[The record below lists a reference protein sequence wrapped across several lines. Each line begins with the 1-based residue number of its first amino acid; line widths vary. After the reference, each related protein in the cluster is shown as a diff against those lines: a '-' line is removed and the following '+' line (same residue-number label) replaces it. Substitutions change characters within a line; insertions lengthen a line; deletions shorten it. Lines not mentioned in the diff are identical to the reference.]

1 MNKPSSTNGL
11 HDARS
16 LRGGAGAAGGTVD
29 TSSEHA
35 GVQRGTAGDTGGE
48 RTRSQHNA
56 ASCENTTMPR
66 TATCSEARSQHN
78 APSDINKLTDAAVQT
93 TLFQQS
99 VPNWLLKQAQLNG
112 EHCAID
118 DGQTQLTFTQ
128 VYEQACKRAAYFS
141 TCTKKSSIGLLC
153 SNCIDGYLA
162 ALGILM
168 AGKTIVWLNWRLSTR
183 ELTEQANDSQLD
195 CILLDERLNMRTFD
209 KRCIYLD
216 SYQTWEQNTPE
227 STIPASAHAPFS
239 LSAVASVM
247 YTSGTTGKAKS
258 VPQTFGNHFASA
270 VSSAL
275 NLGVLP
281 SDVWLC
287 ATPLFH
293 ISGFSIIMR
302 SLIYGMTVRLVSHFN
317 AQHISAI
324 LCDEAISIMSVVP
337 YMLRTLLALAKKDQ
351 LTYNAAMRVMLVGGG
366 VIDKATL
373 EECSARNIPVVQ
385 CYGMTETCSQ
395 IVALSANDAA
405 RKLGSVGKPLFTTQ
419 LRIDPQTSEICIKT
433 PALTPGYGNVPSVFA
448 ERTYDGWYHTGDS
461 GYLDDEGF
469 LYLKGRLDDMIISG
483 GENIYPA
490 EIEQVLLHHSAVGS
504 VSVVGAPSS
513 TWGHVPVAFFV
524 LSGSALKEKQK
535 AADETRFLHEIEQ
548 SVIAY
553 ARKHLAHYKAPKR
566 CIICDALPS
575 NASGKVLTYVLRK
588 RAQELTFEP

>member
-1 MNKPSSTNGL
+1 MNKPSTTNGL
-11 HDARS
+11 HGARS
-16 LRGGAGAAGGTVD
+16 LRGGAG
-29 TSSEHA
+29 
-35 GVQRGTAGDTGGE
+35 
-48 RTRSQHNA
+48 
-56 ASCENTTMPR
+56 CEN
-66 TATCSEARSQHN
+66 N
-78 APSDINKLTDAAVQT
+78 LTDATVHP

-118 DGQTQLTFTQ
+118 DGQTQLSFTQ
-128 VYEQACKRAAYFS
+128 VYEQVCKRAAYFS

-168 AGKTIVWLNWRLSTR
+168 AGKTIVWMNWRLSTR

-195 CILLDERLNMRTFD
+195 CILLDERLNMRPFD
-209 KRCIYLD
+209 KRCIYLN

-281 SDVWLC
+281 SDIWLC

-351 LTYNAAMRVMLVGGG
+351 LNYNAAMRVMLVGGG

-395 IVALSANDAA
+395 IVALSANDAE

-419 LRIDPQTSEICIKT
+419 LRIDPTTSEICIKT
-433 PALTPGYGNVPSVFA
+433 PALTPGYRNVPSVFA

-490 EIEQVLLHHSAVGS
+490 EIEQVLLRHSAVGS

-535 AADETRFLHEIEQ
+535 SADENRFLHDIEQ

-566 CIICDALPS
+566 CVICDALPS

-588 RAQELTFEP
+588 RAQELTLEP